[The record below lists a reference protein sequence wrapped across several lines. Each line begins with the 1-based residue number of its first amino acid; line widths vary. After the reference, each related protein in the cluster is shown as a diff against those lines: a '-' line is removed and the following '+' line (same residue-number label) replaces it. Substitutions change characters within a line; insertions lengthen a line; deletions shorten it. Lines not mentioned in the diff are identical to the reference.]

1 MNNVI
6 SIDAKAKKD
15 QERKESMLEVL
26 KVIEQQINDGTI
38 REFVACSMND
48 DGEAQIHASC
58 LDMVGGV
65 GMFEVGKH
73 LLIESNKML

>member
-6 SIDAKAKKD
+6 AIDAKAKKD

-26 KVIEQQINDGTI
+26 KVIEQQIEEGKI
-38 REFVACSMND
+38 KEFVACSMNE
-48 DGEAQIHASC
+48 DGEAQVHASC
-58 LDMVGGV
+58 LDLVGGV

-73 LLIESNKML
+73 LLIESDRMS